1 VIARADA
8 VRLPFADQ
16 TFDLVMGSPPYVDAR
31 LYLEDG
37 RNLGISRDCR
47 EWVEWMLAVTTEALR
62 VSRGLVLWVC
72 AGVTRDW
79 NYQPA
84 PEGLL
89 YRWWERGG
97 ECHCLRPVYWHRV
110 GIPGSGGEQ
119 WFRADVEYVLAF
131 KRPGQ
136 LPWADPLAN
145 GHPPKW
151 APGGEMSHRRNDG
164 MQCNGRF
171 GGIDRGGGPGNLNPD
186 GTRDN
191 RVRPSHKNAHGVRID
206 KPVGTRQYG
215 HREERETETYRATNR
230 AMRQPNGLR
239 EDQAYESPILANPG
253 CLVHTN
259 VGGGQLGHKLAHENE
274 APFPE
279 DLAAWF
285 IASHAK
291 PGGSVFDP
299 FLGSGTTAAA
309 ALSLGR
315 KGFGC
320 DLRQSQCR
328 LARRRIG
335 TVTPGFTFAE

>member
-31 LYLEDG
+31 LYLEEG

-131 KRPGQ
+131 KRPGR

-164 MQCNGRF
+164 MRCNGRF
-171 GGIDRGGGPGNLNPD
+171 GGIDRGGGPGNRNGD
-186 GTRDN
+186 GTRDD
-191 RVRPSHKNAHGVRID
+191 RKRPSHKFRIGNGRRSYDKVRQE
-206 KPVGTRQYG
+206 RAE
-215 HREERETETYRATNR
+215 HRE
-230 AMRQPNGLR
+230 G
-239 EDQAYESPILANPG
+239 YEPPTLANPG

-335 TVTPGFTFAE
+335 TVTPGFTFAEGDG